1 MVDESNP
8 VARDYEMFGHVK
20 VTLVA
25 EVGKAEL
32 TIDEV
37 LSLKADNIVALNESS
52 EAVVTLLLN
61 GKALARGELLA
72 VGDTLGVRILEIL

>member
-1 MVDESNP
+1 MVAESNP

-37 LSLKADNIVALNESS
+37 LSLKADNIVTLNEPS
-52 EAVVTLLLN
+52 EAIVTLLLN

-72 VGDTLGVRILEIL
+72 VGDTLGVRIVEIL